1 LPRSYTH
8 AATCACTGNGEADW
22 KSPAAACV
30 RMKLGQMHRALSDD
44 TKRKMKEAS
53 RGSFAAY
60 TDLVYDMHDIAYK
73 QCCCAGK
80 IAPKM

>member
-1 LPRSYTH
+1 
-8 AATCACTGNGEADW
+8 
-22 KSPAAACV
+22 
-30 RMKLGQMHRALSDD
+30 MKLGLMHRALSDD

-80 IAPKM
+80 VAHRA